1 MQQQSDNSSPQ
12 WNKTRISS
20 GLGIQYP
27 IIQGPLGGLSTQRLT
42 ATVSNFGGLGS
53 FGAHGLSPSA
63 IKDVIAEIRALTAKP
78 FAINLWVSME
88 DEGAR
93 TSSSDAFARCLA
105 PLAGH
110 IRALGGALPT
120 YKPYTPIK
128 FEDQVRVVLDAKV
141 PAFSFI
147 YGIPPKEILDE
158 CQAQGILTIGAATTP
173 DEAIVLEQAGVDV
186 IAASGFEAGGHRGS
200 FLRAADESLTGTFSL
215 VPQVADAVSVPVA
228 AAGGITDAR
237 GIVASFAL
245 GAEGVQIGTAF
256 LVCEESGAI
265 AAHRQAILSG
275 NARRTG
281 LTRGFTGRLAR
292 GIHNQL
298 LEELNRPG
306 VEILPYPLQRSLVRN
321 LSVLAN
327 KAAKPEFLPL
337 WAGQSASLSRHND
350 AKALLQTLVS
360 EVSTIAGP
368 VLRWNRE
375 RRPT

>member
-1 MQQQSDNSSPQ
+1 
-12 WNKTRISS
+12 
-20 GLGIQYP
+20 
-27 IIQGPLGGLSTQRLT
+27 
-42 ATVSNFGGLGS
+42 
-53 FGAHGLSPSA
+53 
-63 IKDVIAEIRALTAKP
+63 
-78 FAINLWVSME
+78 
-88 DEGAR
+88 
-93 TSSSDAFARCLA
+93 
-105 PLAGH
+105 
-110 IRALGGALPT
+110 
-120 YKPYTPIK
+120 
-128 FEDQVRVVLDAKV
+128 
-141 PAFSFI
+141 
-147 YGIPPKEILDE
+147 
-158 CQAQGILTIGAATTP
+158 
-173 DEAIVLEQAGVDV
+173 
-186 IAASGFEAGGHRGS
+186 
-200 FLRAADESLTGTFSL
+200 
-215 VPQVADAVSVPVA
+215 
-228 AAGGITDAR
+228 
-237 GIVASFAL
+237 
-245 GAEGVQIGTAF
+245 VQIGTAF

>member
-1 MQQQSDNSSPQ
+1 
-12 WNKTRISS
+12 
-20 GLGIQYP
+20 
-27 IIQGPLGGLSTQRLT
+27 
-42 ATVSNFGGLGS
+42 
-53 FGAHGLSPSA
+53 LSPSV
-63 IKDVIAEIRALTAKP
+63 IKDVIAEIRALTPKP

-93 TSSSDAFARCLA
+93 TSSGEAFARSLA

-110 IRALGGALPT
+110 IQALGGTLPT
-120 YKPYTPIK
+120 YQPYVPIK

-158 CQAQGILTIGAATTP
+158 CRAQGILTIGAATTP

-200 FLRAADESLTGTFSL
+200 FLLPAEQSLTGTFSL
-215 VPQVADAVSVPVA
+215 VPQVADAVSVPVV
-228 AAGGITDAR
+228 AAGGITDAS
-237 GIVASFAL
+237 GIVAAFAL

-256 LVCEESGAI
+256 LACEDSGAS
-265 AAHRQAILSG
+265 ALHRNAILSG

-298 LEELNRPG
+298 LEELNRPE
-306 VEILPYPLQRSLVRN
+306 VEFLPYPLQRALVRN
-321 LSVLAN
+321 LSIPAE
-327 KAAKPEFLPL
+327 KAAKPELLPL
-337 WAGQSASLSRHND
+337 WAGQSANLSRQSD
-350 AKALLQTLVS
+350 AKTLLRTLVS
-360 EVSTIAGP
+360 EVSAIAGP

-375 RRPT
+375 RGGKR